1 MTKVSGHRGHLH
13 RHRRPIRLLKTVRQ
27 RTPELPLTGDD
38 SSTEQ
43 KLKLKQNELP
53 PWLDSK
59 QQPHG

>member
-13 RHRRPIRLLKTVRQ
+13 RYRRPIRLLKTVRQ

-43 KLKLKQNELP
+43 RLRSKKSEFSLWLGKKQRRR
-53 PWLDSK
+53 D
-59 QQPHG
+59 